1 MPLPSYPVLPAP
13 RTWSPGDKI
22 LTRYLRGDVTNAV
35 QLLTG
40 PPLVVAAQ
48 LTTGQSLP
56 QNVITQLGLDTD
68 LTDTWAAHQIPSPQ
82 ISAPLPGWYLCEGY
96 HASNNAVTSS
106 QTTAGLTYTQN
117 GTAYNVGGASTSTEG
132 SNGPAPAVADLVL
145 LNGTVTPYPFTATSA
160 GSLFTAPGSAYSN
173 GTPVVLSSAGATLPG
188 GFAAGVTYWVVSASG
203 PAFQLSAASGGSPQ
217 AVTSTGSGTVTA
229 TDTVALYGVQT
240 GASTPA
246 ITHAYLT
253 MQWAGAPSG
262 TVIASPVAPAPWP
275 PGSGVTLTS
284 PAAAGATSVV
294 VSSAQGMIAGGTLG
308 LDVVPPPGVSPPSA
322 EPVTI
327 TAITGT
333 TISITPCAYPHS
345 SGAPVTVPVSAAW
358 LNQQVRDQIRLLA
371 FPPMAR
377 LTNSGAATQNL
388 ASQTFPAGT
397 AVTWNQGP
405 SPTGQA
411 AWLDNYGGWS
421 GSSPTRYVFPLP
433 GVWYVY
439 GQVSALGSAS
449 AYSLCAGLRI
459 SGGTTLWGDV
469 IPGSS
474 GGVGCCATVRRHLR
488 VTAGQYAEVMGSQN
502 LGSALQLH
510 NSAGLLCKMIAIWR
524 GF

>member
-1 MPLPSYPVLPAP
+1 VPLPSYPVLPAP

-217 AVTSTGSGTVTA
+217 TVTSTGSGTVTA

-294 VSSAQGMIAGGTLG
+294 VSSAQGMIADGTLG

-405 SPTGQA
+405 SRPARPRGSTTTAGGPVPARPGTSSRSPASGTSTARCPPSGRRRRTRCAPGCGSPA
-411 AWLDNYGGWS
+411 APPCGAMSYRGR
-421 GSSPTRYVFPLP
+421 P
-433 GVWYVY
+433 
-439 GQVSALGSAS
+439 AAS
-449 AYSLCAGLRI
+449 AAAPRC
-459 SGGTTLWGDV
+459 GGICGSP
-469 IPGSS
+469 PGSTPRS
-474 GGVGCCATVRRHLR
+474 WAPRTSAPPCSCTTPPGC
-488 VTAGQYAEVMGSQN
+488 
-502 LGSALQLH
+502 SA
-510 NSAGLLCKMIAIWR
+510 R
-524 GF
+524 